1 MATSSSVKK
10 DTTRSVPP
18 YNFGGTDSVSGAI
31 WAMRIRNSPVA
42 FADSSKNRRDRV
54 FLRRSVAGMRYR
66 QRITAK

>member
-1 MATSSSVKK
+1 
-10 DTTRSVPP
+10 
-18 YNFGGTDSVSGAI
+18 
-31 WAMRIRNSPVA
+31 MRIRNSPVA